1 VVVTWTGSEGVDV
14 ALRKPAARSRSR
26 LLRMRNGARAIAL
39 RLAAFLPI
47 PAKARAR
54 FVPGNK
60 KGRRANQ
67 QH

>member
-14 ALRKPAARSRSR
+14 ALRKPAARSR